1 MFRSVIAVLM
11 LAAGSTSLV
20 AGEQEQ
26 TPPKELVQYVR
37 DAKRAGENEFQIQ
50 QNAVNSGWPLLT
62 VNEAILF
69 VRDKD
74 AGNQPTAPATGK
86 PAPEDIKD
94 AASPPAKPESASA
107 GQDPLGTGVPTSA
120 GQTAGPAP
128 GVDAVKQAEGAK
140 SPPDA
145 ATTKPATTDRGVPDD
160 YQIGAGD
167 VLEINVWKEP
177 DASVRSVVVRPDGRI
192 SMPLLKE
199 VEVVGLTP
207 IQLERLITERLE
219 SIINSPDVTIV
230 VTGINSKKVYVQ
242 GKVKKEGPI
251 PYTYRMTVMQALSE
265 AGGLTDYAKKKA
277 IYILRTENGKE
288 FKLPFDYAAVL
299 KGQRME
305 LNIQLVSGD
314 MIVVP

>member
-1 MFRSVIAVLM
+1 
-11 LAAGSTSLV
+11 
-20 AGEQEQ
+20 
-26 TPPKELVQYVR
+26 
-37 DAKRAGENEFQIQ
+37 
-50 QNAVNSGWPLLT
+50 
-62 VNEAILF
+62 
-69 VRDKD
+69 
-74 AGNQPTAPATGK
+74 
-86 PAPEDIKD
+86 
-94 AASPPAKPESASA
+94 
-107 GQDPLGTGVPTSA
+107 
-120 GQTAGPAP
+120 
-128 GVDAVKQAEGAK
+128 
-140 SPPDA
+140 
-145 ATTKPATTDRGVPDD
+145 
-160 YQIGAGD
+160 
-167 VLEINVWKEP
+167 
-177 DASVRSVVVRPDGRI
+177 
-192 SMPLLKE
+192 MPLLKE